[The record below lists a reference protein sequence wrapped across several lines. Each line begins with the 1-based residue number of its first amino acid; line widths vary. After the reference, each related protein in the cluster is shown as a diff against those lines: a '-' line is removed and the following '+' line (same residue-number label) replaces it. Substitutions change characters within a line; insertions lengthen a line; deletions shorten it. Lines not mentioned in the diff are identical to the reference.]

1 MIQTDI
7 LKNKYVQV
15 VFIVAI
21 LYILYKLLN
30 SDLFKGIGKGAEGV
44 GEAVEGVGKLIGSYA
59 EAISIYPEK
68 FNVWVGIVDDPKDK
82 PFLDLYE
89 NLPFSQVN
97 SITQKP
103 FNIDTKWMKKNI
115 YNQKYFLSFKSD
127 SALKPIATQIKNAEG
142 TLTYDEDLILG
153 AIDKLYSWYDFMKL
167 AERYKPLTNQSLRA
181 YLDKALTSH
190 QKAEVGRIMN
200 SKPFIKYTPN
210 PNYKGK

>member
-7 LKNKYVQV
+7 IQNKKVQ
-15 VFIVAI
+15 FIFIIAI

-30 SDLFKGIGKGAEGV
+30 SDLFKGLGSATQGV
-44 GEAVEGVGKLIGSYA
+44 GSAVEGVGNLINSYSQA
-59 EAISIYPEK
+59 VSVYPEK
-68 FNVWVGIVDDPKDK
+68 LNVWLGIVDDPKDK

-89 NLPFSQVN
+89 NLPFSKVN

-103 FNIDTKWMKKNI
+103 FNIDTKWMKENI
-115 YNQKYFLSFKSD
+115 YNQKYYLSFKSD
-127 SALKPIATQIKNAEG
+127 TALKPIATQIKNAEG

-153 AIDKLYSWYDFMKL
+153 AIDKLSSWYDFMML

-181 YLDKALTSH
+181 YLDKALTNH

-200 SKPFIKYTPN
+200 AKPFIKYTPN
-210 PNYKGK
+210 TNFKG